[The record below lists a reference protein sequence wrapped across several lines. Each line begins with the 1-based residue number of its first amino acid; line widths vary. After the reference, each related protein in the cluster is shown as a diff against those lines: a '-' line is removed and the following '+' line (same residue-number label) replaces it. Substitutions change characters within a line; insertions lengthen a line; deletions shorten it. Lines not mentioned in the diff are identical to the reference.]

1 MSLINNKK
9 ALQLYETM
17 LLIRRFESAA
27 LDLYSKNIMKGSIH
41 VYIGQEA
48 IAAGVCSN
56 LDKDSDDCITTTHR
70 GHGHLLAMDA
80 DPSKMMAELLGRE
93 TGLCKG
99 RGGSMHITDVKN
111 GVYGANGIVGAG
123 IPIAAGLAFSAMYR
137 KENSVTATF
146 FGDGAANEGVLYETL
161 NLAGIY
167 SLPIFF
173 ICENNKYAQT
183 TPSKNT
189 TSGKNIISRASSFG
203 IESLKLDGNDVEN
216 VFMECNRII
225 ELIRKEKRP
234 FFIEADTYRFKGHWQ
249 GDPEIYRSKDEVNR
263 WIEKKCPIKLY
274 KKKLIEKYK
283 ISENILNNTHKKVDS
298 IIKDAVSFAISSSEP
313 DQSSLF
319 DDIYFSD

>member
-17 LLIRRFESAA
+17 LLIRKFESAA